1 MSGSL
6 KDPGGCAGA
15 QGGICALLSPFQTL
29 WLMVL
34 ETVPAEEPGLTWC
47 CFSLLWGKDRDR
59 DRDRDQRHPKHCCC
73 PRWTQQGLCC
83 CTVSIPVLKGSCLW
97 NCLAGSGFLLFLK
110 HQTCLVLEESHRDVE
125 KFLILNG

>member
-59 DRDRDQRHPKHCCC
+59 EGTGTKGTPSIAAVPDGPNRACAAAQC
-73 PRWTQQGLCC
+73 PYQ
-83 CTVSIPVLKGSCLW
+83 
-97 NCLAGSGFLLFLK
+97 F
-110 HQTCLVLEESHRDVE
+110 
-125 KFLILNG
+125 